1 MAPPETTRRALERLK
16 TIPGDV
22 RDRTNELAGDVRETT
37 RQIAKTVM
45 PPRRSDQDLPGE
57 ESRRFH
63 VRPYGAGWAVERE
76 DASEVERIFSSRQA
90 ALQVGLSEAQIHDG
104 VLIVHDDQGI
114 IEHVQSFGP
123 DKHR

>member
-22 RDRTNELAGDVRETT
+22 RDRTSELADDVRETT
-37 RQIAKTVM
+37 RQIARTVV
-45 PPRRSDQDLPGE
+45 PPRRAEQDLPGE

-76 DASEVERIFSSRQA
+76 DASDVERIFSSRQA
-90 ALQVGLSEAQIHDG
+90 ALQVGLSEAQINQG
-104 VLIVHDDQGI
+104 VLIVHDDQDI

-123 DKHR
+123 SDAR